1 MSTPTS
7 LLTPRPGTGRRHFR
21 NQLATVSIW
30 VALVVVVVPLVAV
43 MGAVIVKGIGSLSSD
58 FLTQDINKITNGQKL
73 ADAFSQVA
81 GKQSTQDGI
90 KPAII
95 GTLLITGMATL
106 MAVPLGVLGG
116 IYLNEYGA
124 KSQFARLL
132 RFLAEVMV
140 GVPSIVMGLFI
151 FSIVVVKTGFSL
163 GWNVSGFA
171 GSLALGCLMLPVVI
185 RATEEM
191 LKLVPNEL
199 REASY
204 ALGARK
210 SKTIVSVVLPAAAAG
225 ILSGALLAVA
235 RAAGE
240 TAPLVF
246 VIGITRTTNGNL
258 FSGGNVALSTEIFR
272 NALSYGSYATAR
284 NRAWGEALVLIVI
297 ALTFTLMA
305 RLVSA
310 FFVRRRAA

>member
-1 MSTPTS
+1 VTAPTS
-7 LLTPRPGTGRRHFR
+7 LLTPRPGNTGRHVR
-21 NQLATVSIW
+21 NRIATMGVW

-43 MGAVIVKGIGSLSSD
+43 IGAVIVKGASSLSAD

-73 ADAFSQVA
+73 ASAFAKVA
-81 GKQSTQDGI
+81 GKRSTQDGI
-90 KPAII
+90 KPAIV
-95 GTLLITGMATL
+95 GTLLITGFATL
-106 MAVPLGVLGG
+106 MAVPLGILGG
-116 IYLNEYGA
+116 VYLNEYGG
-124 KSQFARLL
+124 KNQFARML
-132 RFLAEVMV
+132 RFLTEVMT

-151 FSIVVVKTGFSL
+151 FSIVVVKTGFSF

-210 SKTIVSVVLPAAAAG
+210 SKTIVSVV
-225 ILSGALLAVA
+225 SGALLAVA

-246 VIGITRTTNGNL
+246 VIGITRTTNTNI

-297 ALTFTLMA
+297 ALTFTLLA
-305 RLVSA
+305 RLVTA
-310 FFVRRRAA
+310 MFTRRRAA